1 MLEVTDD
8 ETVQVRGNLIF
19 ITVNIS
25 RSNLYTS
32 SLTIPYNYSWTLF
45 TNSNI
50 SNPTTNTYGDLF
62 YQYSTYSYMYTLG

>member
-32 SLTIPYNYSWTLF
+32 SLTISYNYSWTLF

-50 SNPTTNTYGDLF
+50 YI
-62 YQYSTYSYMYTLG
+62 